1 MMTLKTSNTN
11 NRIDSGETPADGA
24 DTAAHSREDAALKQ
38 QLLRAFS
45 PINVLTVDHLN
56 TLLRDAP
63 VEVIYRGQTLCRR
76 GDCDDKHIFLLSGS
90 VQLERG
96 DGDALL
102 IGDGDAVARFP
113 LAHHQP
119 RLETVTAVEDCQVI
133 RFDSVRLDSML
144 AWDQAANYI
153 VLDITGQRDLD
164 EDADWMLTLLR
175 SNLFYKVPPMNIRQI
190 LRKFKPVFVHAGEM
204 VIRQGEIGDC
214 CYFIKEGSVAVMR
227 AGHEKARSEILA
239 ELGVGR
245 CFGEDALVHE
255 APRNASV
262 VMRDN
267 GVLMRLEKQ
276 DFFLLL
282 KPPAV
287 NNRSLAEVERE
298 LLGGAVLLDV
308 RSQDE
313 FDRAHADAALNMP
326 LNILKLKSRLLE
338 PKTRYIA
345 YCNSG
350 RRSSAAAFL
359 LGEEG
364 FDVSVLRGGFEALP
378 LPQRLRFL
386 ATGDAEHLAREQQLI
401 KDQLAAGNRR

>member
-1 MMTLKTSNTN
+1 MDPVYNAPAGTLL
-11 NRIDSGETPADGA
+11 
-24 DTAAHSREDAALKQ
+24 DAALKQ
-38 QLLRAFS
+38 QLLRAFT
-45 PINVLTVDHLN
+45 PINALTVDHLN

-63 VEVIYRGQTLCRR
+63 VEIICRGQALCRR

-90 VQLERG
+90 VQLDRG
-96 DGDALL
+96 DGETLTVTDSDTA
-102 IGDGDAVARFP
+102 AHFP

-133 RFDSVRLDSML
+133 RFDSAQLDSML

-164 EDADWMLTLLR
+164 EDADWMQTLLR

-190 LRKFKPVFVHAGEM
+190 LRKFKPVFVHAGEV

-227 AGHEKARSEILA
+227 ASHDQGRSEVVA

-245 CFGEDALVHE
+245 CFGEDALLRE

-282 KPPAV
+282 KPPTL
-287 NNRSLAEVERE
+287 NTQSLSEVERE
-298 LLGGAVLLDV
+298 LMSGAVLLDV

-313 FDRAHADAALNMP
+313 FERAHTEHALNMP

-338 PKTRYIA
+338 PGTRYVT

-350 RRSSAAAFL
+350 RRSSAAAYL

-378 LPQRLRFL
+378 LPQRQRFL
-386 ATGDAEHLAREQQLI
+386 NAGDADHLAHEQELI
-401 KDQLAAGNRR
+401 RGQLAPGAAR